1 MKINIGKLIRQE
13 MIRQG
18 MKPKELADLI
28 YVTRT
33 NIYNIFERTSIDTE
47 LLERISN
54 ALRTNFFAPMAEEMS
69 RKVDGKEPAEAL
81 QEVNMLSFQV
91 AGSDLEFFTEDEQNE
106 GFQEIKQLFIS
117 LTVNGSGYDEI
128 IDLPQELFPLLCY
141 AYDCAM
147 DGPLN
152 GKSDEEIDRLLF
164 PWLEINHPK
173 LTTAIK
179 DAVNEMLTERI
190 ADDVEGEYRDYISY
204 EEPTSMDDWYS
215 LGDNDIQYFIDDV
228 HERIRTVKRP
238 LQWKTKSI

>member
-1 MKINIGKLIRQE
+1 MNINIGKLIRQE
-13 MIRQG
+13 MKRQG

-33 NIYNIFERTSIDTE
+33 NIYSIFERTSIDTE

-54 ALRTNFFAPMAEEMS
+54 ALHTNFFAPMSEEMS
-69 RKVDGKEPAEAL
+69 RKLDGKEPAEAL
-81 QEVNMLSFQV
+81 HEVNMLSFQV
-91 AGSDLEFFTEDEQNE
+91 TGNDLEFFTEDEVNE
-106 GFQEIKQLFIS
+106 GFQEIKQLYIS
-117 LTVNGSGYDEI
+117 LLVNGSGYDEI

-147 DGPLN
+147 EGPLN

-173 LTTAIK
+173 LATAIK

-190 ADDVEGEYRDYISY
+190 ADDVEGEYRDYINY
-204 EEPTSMDDWYS
+204 DEPTSVDNWFT
-215 LGDNDIQYFIDDV
+215 LGDNDIQYFIDDI
-228 HERIRTVKRP
+228 HERIRTIKRP
-238 LQWKTKSI
+238 L

>member
-1 MKINIGKLIRQE
+1 MNINIGKLIRQE
-13 MIRQG
+13 MKRQG

-28 YVTRT
+28 FVTRT
-33 NIYNIFERTSIDTE
+33 NIYSIFERTSIDTE

-54 ALRTNFFAPMAEEMS
+54 ALHTNFFAPMSEEMS
-69 RKVDGKEPAEAL
+69 RKLDGKEPAEAL
-81 QEVNMLSFQV
+81 HEVNMLSFQV
-91 AGSDLEFFTEDEQNE
+91 TGNDLEFFTEDEVNE

-117 LTVNGSGYDEI
+117 LLVNGSGYDEI

-147 DGPLN
+147 EGPLN

-173 LTTAIK
+173 LATAIK

-190 ADDVEGEYRDYISY
+190 ADDVEGEYRDYINY
-204 EEPTSMDDWYS
+204 DEPTSVDNWFT
-215 LGDNDIQYFIDDV
+215 LGDNDIQYFIDDI
-228 HERIRTVKRP
+228 HERIRTIKRP
-238 LQWKTKSI
+238 L